1 MSWGRPFYTL
11 TARERPTVGDSKFS
25 AVPLDHMGWL
35 LCDGRNVLVKDYYF
49 LYQVI
54 GYSYGSNTSNDFNI
68 PNMSGRIPGALGQA
82 GSGNNY
88 SGSNW
93 ALGQSTGTEYHTL
106 TVAEMPTHSHFQST
120 FTSTTGV
127 YLTDPQHRHTGT
139 TEEGGYARTSTEA
152 TPLGGGAADDTS
164 GGHTHNFTTTSN
176 STGITLTD
184 PGHIHRIADDGG
196 SNRHNNMQP
205 TTYMGNMFIY
215 SGKTN
220 YASKNF
226 PYKPFTNLY

>member
-54 GYSYGSNTSNDFNI
+54 GYSFGSNTSNDFNI

-106 TVAEMPTHSHFQST
+106 TVDEMPTHNHYVST
-120 FTSTTGV
+120 FVSTTGV
-127 YLTDPQHRHTGT
+127 YD
-139 TEEGGYARTSTEA
+139 S
-152 TPLGGGAADDTS
+152 
-164 GGHTHNFTTTSN
+164 GHTHGYTAPSSTTNNGVTDDVGTAQVVPGGTS
-176 STGITLTD
+176 LTTDSGNATIVD

-226 PYKPFTNLY
+226 PYKLFTNLY